1 MRQFAGKVVLVTG
14 GGSGIGRAAAEALAR
29 KGAAVGIADVDEPAA
44 RATAATIAAAGGT
57 ARAVG
62 MDVLRE
68 DSVRTGVEAIVSAF
82 GGLHGA
88 INSAGVPQ
96 AAKPVHELTHEDWER
111 CNGVNYRG
119 MFYCVKHEVAAM
131 REGGGAIVAIS
142 SAAATKGL
150 FNSADYCAS
159 KAGVTGLVR
168 AAAVDCAEFGIRVNA
183 LLPGATDT
191 PLAARSRASNPKLK
205 GTLRIPMARVA
216 SPEEVAAVAVW
227 LLSDEASYVTGANI
241 AVDGGMAIT

>member
-1 MRQFAGKVVLVTG
+1 MGDFAGKAVLVTG
-14 GGSGIGRAAAEALAR
+14 GGSGIGRAAAETLAR
-29 KGAAVGIADVDEPAA
+29 RGAAVGVADID
-44 RATAATIAAAGGT
+44 AAAAQSVAAAIVSGGGV
-57 ARAVG
+57 AHAVV
-62 MDVLRE
+62 MDVSQE
-68 DSVRTGVEAIVSAF
+68 ESVRSGIEAIVSAF

-96 AAKPVHELTHEDWER
+96 AAKPIHELTHDEWEK

-131 REGGGAIVAIS
+131 LGRGGAIVAVS

-168 AAAVDCAEFGIRVNA
+168 AAAVDGAELGIRVNA
-183 LLPGATDT
+183 LLPGATAT
-191 PLAARSRASNPKLK
+191 PLAARSSASNPKLK
-205 GTLRIPMARVA
+205 GTLRIPMSRVA

-227 LLSDEASYVTGANI
+227 LLSDEASYVTGASI
-241 AVDGGMAIT
+241 AVDGGMAIA